1 VCGEGDLAGALEN
14 RLAEL
19 GVAEQAELLGYVP
32 IGEDLFELYRSSH
45 AFLHVSW
52 TEGFPQVLVEA
63 FACGLPVVATDVGG
77 VRAGVGSAALL
88 VGPGDPQAAA
98 DALERVAHDGDLRAQ
113 LTRDGRDRASG
124 LTLEAQIE
132 RLAAFLA
139 TADRR

>member
-1 VCGEGDLAGALEN
+1 MISPRRCGTGSPTWGFAEY
-14 RLAEL
+14 AEL
-19 GVAEQAELLGYVP
+19 VGYVP
-32 IGEDLFELYRSSH
+32 FGEGLFELYRSSH

-98 DALERVAHDGDLRAQ
+98 DALERIARDADLRAQ
-113 LTRDGRDRASG
+113 LVRAGRDRASE

-139 TADRR
+139 AARRR